1 MKKSILI
8 LIAMSVLI
16 IACSTDPNKKV
27 KKVFKEYVEVSFDNP
42 KDLESIV
49 MIDSPKFY
57 SIDSLFADA
66 EKYVQLYQ
74 ETCNIV
80 DSLDSAIVAELEY
93 MIDHQPKLVR
103 YIQSHHHDKYVKTL
117 LNNMEN
123 RVTSQL
129 ETYAIGKNPASQE
142 IIKILEDTTQQYNT
156 YSKQTIK
163 YRVYKEGTLHL
174 DSVFYIIKNDTIQY
188 ISESEITPKD
198 FGGNADKLAELLSND
213 LLLETKEVLNQLHL
227 LKEAEVALT
236 IIKSRI

>member
-8 LIAMSVLI
+8 LIAMSVLL

-27 KKVFKEYVEVSFDNP
+27 KKVFKEYVELSFDNP

-163 YRVYKEGTLHL
+163 YRVYKEGTPYL
-174 DSVFYIIKNDTIQY
+174 DSVFYIIKNDTVQY
-188 ISESEITPKD
+188 ISESDITSKD
-198 FGGNADKLAELLSND
+198 FGGNADKLTELLLND
-213 LLLETKEVLNQLHL
+213 LQLETKEILNQLRL